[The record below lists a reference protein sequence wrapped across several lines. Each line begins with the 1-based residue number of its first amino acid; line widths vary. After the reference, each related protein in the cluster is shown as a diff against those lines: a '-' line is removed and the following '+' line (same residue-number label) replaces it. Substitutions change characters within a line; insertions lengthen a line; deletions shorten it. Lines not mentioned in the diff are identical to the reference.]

1 MTAILDTE
9 LRVVLGR
16 ELRRSRADVAVLA
29 VRRAESRYRSSYPLE
44 ELLVQTTHGQ
54 LEMIWKRVAPHELS
68 EAARAAKP
76 AFLVDPRREIDAYRN
91 LLAPLGVG
99 PRLYGAD
106 TTRGWLFL
114 ARVPGI
120 ELYQIGHPPVWQ
132 QVAAW
137 LAGMHHQ
144 FARVPGAGH
153 APSRV
158 VRYDRQFYRRFMER
172 ALARDW
178 PGRAGTAIRRLS
190 SVHHDLVDRLVEL
203 PATIL
208 HGEFYAS
215 NVLVD
220 PASERVA
227 VWPVDWEMAA
237 VGPALFDLAALVA
250 GRWSSGQRALI
261 ADAYRHAGTDGIDR
275 RTFRDAL
282 ACCRLQLCI
291 QWLGWSDSWTP
302 PPQHAHDWL
311 AEACELL
318 EEIAW

>member
-1 MTAILDTE
+1 M
-9 LRVVLGR
+9 
-16 ELRRSRADVAVLA
+16 LA
-29 VRRAESRYRSSYPLE
+29 VRRVESRYRSSYPLE

-68 EAARAAKP
+68 EAAVPPSRRSSSIPVERSTRTEICSRRSELVHVCTAPIQRA
-76 AFLVDPRREIDAYRN
+76 
-91 LLAPLGVG
+91 
-99 PRLYGAD
+99 
-106 TTRGWLFL
+106 GWLFL
-114 ARVPGI
+114 ARVPGV

-144 FARVPGAGH
+144 FTRVSGVGH

-172 ALARDW
+172 ALART
-178 PGRAGTAIRRLS
+178 G
-190 SVHHDLVDRLVEL
+190 
-203 PATIL
+203 
-208 HGEFYAS
+208 
-215 NVLVD
+215 
-220 PASERVA
+220 RVA
-227 VWPVDWEMAA
+227 PERPYGDFPQCTTISSTGWSNSLRRSCTASSTCRTCSSTRRRSGWRC
-237 VGPALFDLAALVA
+237 GRST
-250 GRWSSGQRALI
+250 GRWPPLAPHSSTSRRSSRGAGAADNAALI

>member
-1 MTAILDTE
+1 MMAVLDTE
-9 LRVVLGR
+9 LRVVLAR
-16 ELRRSRADVAVLA
+16 ELRRTHADVAVLA
-29 VRRAESRYRSSYPLE
+29 VRRAKSRYGSSYPLE
-44 ELLVQTTHGQ
+44 ELLVETTHGQ
-54 LEMIWKRVAPHELS
+54 LEMVWKRVAAHALS
-68 EAARAAKP
+68 AAARAAKP
-76 AFLVDPRREIDAYRN
+76 AFLVDPRREIDAYRE

-106 TTRGWLFL
+106 TARGWLFL
-114 ARVPGI
+114 ARVPGV
-120 ELYQIGHPPVWQ
+120 ELYQIGHPLVWQ

-137 LAGMHHQ
+137 LAGMHHR
-144 FARVPGAGH
+144 FARVHDAGD
-153 APSRV
+153 APSRLV
-158 VRYDRQFYRRFMER
+158 QYDRQFYRRFMEH

-178 PGRAGTAIRRLS
+178 PGRAGVAIRRLS
-190 SVHHDLVDRLVEL
+190 AVHDDLVDRLLEL
-203 PATIL
+203 PTTIL
-208 HGEFYAS
+208 HGELYAS

-275 RTFRDAL
+275 RAFRDAL
-282 ACCRLQLCI
+282 ACCRLQLCV
-291 QWLGWSDSWTP
+291 QWLGWSESWTP